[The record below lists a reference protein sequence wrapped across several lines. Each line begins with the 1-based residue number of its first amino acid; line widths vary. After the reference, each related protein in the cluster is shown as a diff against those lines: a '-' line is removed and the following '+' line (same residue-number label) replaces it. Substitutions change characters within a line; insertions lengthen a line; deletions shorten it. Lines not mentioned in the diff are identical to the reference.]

1 MMRQMKLLKM
11 RKKENLICQTMQS
24 SGPVRHFESG
34 NANIKFLV
42 STFGTK
48 LAIVLLG
55 AHLSKL

>member
-1 MMRQMKLLKM
+1 MKLLKM

-24 SGPVRHFESG
+24 SGPVRHFESR